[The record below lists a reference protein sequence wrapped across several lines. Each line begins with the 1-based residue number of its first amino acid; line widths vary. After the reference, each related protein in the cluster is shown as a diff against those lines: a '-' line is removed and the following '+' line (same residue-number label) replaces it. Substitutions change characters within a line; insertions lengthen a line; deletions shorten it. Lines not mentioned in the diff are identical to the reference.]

1 MVARDVVM
9 RLDEST
15 LASILSSCAAV
26 AAISEGIDAHGC
38 GVKMQHRVAHS
49 NFGGEF
55 CLLGDSAMRSKC
67 RSIKGGKTTRGA
79 LICHFHLN
87 AGTAMLQVSKLL
99 ILILFVVQ

>member
-38 GVKMQHRVAHS
+38 GVKMQSTLAMAESIAFSH
-49 NFGGEF
+49 
-55 CLLGDSAMRSKC
+55 LLKQQ
-67 RSIKGGKTTRGA
+67 K
-79 LICHFHLN
+79 
-87 AGTAMLQVSKLL
+87 QVSLDKRRENYARGTNLSLSLECRDSDAAGNGGRAGL
-99 ILILFVVQ
+99 IRW